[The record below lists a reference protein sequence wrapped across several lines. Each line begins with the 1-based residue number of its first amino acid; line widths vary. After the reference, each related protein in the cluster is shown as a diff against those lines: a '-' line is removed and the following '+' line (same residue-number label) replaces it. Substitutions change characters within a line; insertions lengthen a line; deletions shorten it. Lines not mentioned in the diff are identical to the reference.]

1 MWNGVEAY
9 VWSSVQKYETKQPV
23 KMYGAQWK
31 MCLKC
36 LSSIA
41 KRRLVEPCGTL
52 WKLLLAIVTN
62 KIADRNMLWDIVEL
76 RVGHFAKHWKTA
88 CMTLWGIMETSCRCV
103 WQMLVE
109 AILGNVFDG
118 RAIKALVEA
127 DS

>member
-23 KMYGAQWK
+23 NMCGAQRK

-76 RVGHFAKHWKTA
+76 RVGHFAKHWKNS
-88 CMTLWGIMETSCRCV
+88 LYDVVGHY
-103 WQMLVE
+103 
-109 AILGNVFDG
+109 GN
-118 RAIKALVEA
+118 
-127 DS
+127 